1 MVRVSPLRPP
11 ATETPVVVTSSAPD
25 EAAPLMVEITPLE
38 AVTNLTITEPEPA
51 PISEPVEPEP
61 VAVVETAE
69 PEEPRRRR
77 RRSSAV
83 ATV

>member
-1 MVRVSPLRPP
+1 
-11 ATETPVVVTSSAPD
+11 
-25 EAAPLMVEITPLE
+25 MVEITPLE

-51 PISEPVEPEP
+51 PISDPAEHEHVTK
-61 VAVVETAE
+61 AETAE

>member
-1 MVRVSPLRPP
+1 
-11 ATETPVVVTSSAPD
+11 
-25 EAAPLMVEITPLE
+25 MVEITPLE
-38 AVTNLTITEPEPA
+38 AVTNLTISEPEPTI
-51 PISEPVEPEP
+51 ISEPAEPKPEA
-61 VAVVETAE
+61 VAETAE

>member
-1 MVRVSPLRPP
+1 
-11 ATETPVVVTSSAPD
+11 
-25 EAAPLMVEITPLE
+25 MVEITPLE
-38 AVTNLTITEPEPA
+38 AVTNLMITEPELDPV
-51 PISEPVEPEP
+51 SEPAEPEP

>member
-1 MVRVSPLRPP
+1 MTHT
-11 ATETPVVVTSSAPD
+11 AEMPVVVTSSAPD
-25 EAAPLMVEITPLE
+25 EETPPLMVEITPLE
-38 AVTNLTITEPEPA
+38 AVTNLTISEPEPT
-51 PISEPVEPEP
+51 ILTEPVESEPAP
-61 VAVVETAE
+61 VAETSE

>member
-1 MVRVSPLRPP
+1 
-11 ATETPVVVTSSAPD
+11 
-25 EAAPLMVEITPLE
+25 MVEITPLE
-38 AVTNLTITEPEPA
+38 AVTNLTISEPEPTVVTEPAEPEPA
-51 PISEPVEPEP
+51 MVTEPV
-61 VAVVETAE
+61 E